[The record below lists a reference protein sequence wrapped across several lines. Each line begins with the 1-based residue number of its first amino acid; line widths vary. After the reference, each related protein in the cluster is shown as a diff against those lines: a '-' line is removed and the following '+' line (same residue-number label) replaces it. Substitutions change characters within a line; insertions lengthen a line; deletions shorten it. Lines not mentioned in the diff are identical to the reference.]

1 MIFYFVK
8 IESKNL
14 HKIPILP
21 QKNKQLRSVYMS
33 KKITLVDQIYL
44 NIKEDIGNKVLFPGQ
59 KINVKELSRKYEVSD
74 TPVKQALN
82 RLISD
87 HMVIS
92 VPNKGMSV
100 RHVSI
105 EELDEVFDMRLMMDL
120 YFMKDILST
129 FSYNKILQEQMRKNI
144 QEHSAFVE
152 KITADN
158 HQSSTFYNYDSAFH
172 ELYLTGSGNQ
182 KVIETFRNLNPFMYS
197 SYAYMQQP
205 QLRNIECIEEHQAIF
220 DAILRQNQEEL
231 KTAIENHILNT
242 KKTMHLIF
250 KVNQIL

>member
-1 MIFYFVK
+1 
-8 IESKNL
+8 
-14 HKIPILP
+14 
-21 QKNKQLRSVYMS
+21 MS

-100 RHVSI
+100 RHVSL
-105 EELDEVFDMRLMMDL
+105 EELDEIFDMRLMMDL

-144 QEHSAFVE
+144 EEHSALVQN
-152 KITADN
+152 KNGDTPYK
-158 HQSSTFYNYDSAFH
+158 SSTYYSFDNAFH

-197 SYAYMQQP
+197 SYTYMQQP
-205 QLRNIECIEEHQAIF
+205 HLRDVECIGEHQAIF
-220 DAILRQNQEEL
+220 DAISKQDPAEL
-231 KTAIENHILNT
+231 KAAIENHILNS

>member
-1 MIFYFVK
+1 
-8 IESKNL
+8 
-14 HKIPILP
+14 
-21 QKNKQLRSVYMS
+21 MS
-33 KKITLVDQIYL
+33 KKMTLVDQIYL
-44 NIKEDIGNKVLFPGQ
+44 NIKEDIGNKVLSPGQ

-105 EELDEVFDMRLMMDL
+105 EELDEIFDMRLMMDL

-129 FSYNKILQEQMRKNI
+129 FSYNKTLQEQMRKNI
-144 QEHSAFVE
+144 EQHRAFVE
-152 KITADN
+152 NDTGDN
-158 HQSSTFYNYDSAFH
+158 PHKNSSYDGLDSIFH

-182 KVIETFRNLNPFMYS
+182 KVLETFRNLNPFMYS
-197 SYAYMQQP
+197 SYTYIQQP
-205 QLRNIECIEEHQAIF
+205 QLRDMECVEEHQAIF
-220 DAILRQNQEEL
+220 DAILKQDQNALQ
-231 KTAIENHILNT
+231 KAIENHILNS
-242 KKTMHLIF
+242 KKTLHLIF

>member
-1 MIFYFVK
+1 
-8 IESKNL
+8 
-14 HKIPILP
+14 
-21 QKNKQLRSVYMS
+21 MS

-44 NIKEDIGNKVLFPGQ
+44 NIKEDIGNKVLFFGQ

-105 EELDEVFDMRLMMDL
+105 EELDEIFDMRLMMDL

-144 QEHSAFVE
+144 EEHSAFLQT
-152 KITADN
+152 ITEDDP
-158 HQSSTFYNYDSAFH
+158 QKSSTYYNFDSSFH

-197 SYAYMQQP
+197 SYAYMQQS
-205 QLRNIECIEEHQAIF
+205 QIRNIECVEEHQAIF
-220 DAILRQNQEEL
+220 DAILKQDPQEL
-231 KTAIENHILNT
+231 KAAIETHLLNSQ
-242 KKTMHLIF
+242 KTMHLIF

>member
-1 MIFYFVK
+1 
-8 IESKNL
+8 
-14 HKIPILP
+14 
-21 QKNKQLRSVYMS
+21 MS

-105 EELDEVFDMRLMMDL
+105 EELDEIFDMRLMMDL

-144 QEHSAFVE
+144 QQHGDFLKTNTENDSRQ
-152 KITADN
+152 N
-158 HQSSTFYNYDSAFH
+158 STYFSFDSAFH

-197 SYAYMQQP
+197 SYAYLQQS
-205 QLRNIECIEEHQAIF
+205 QLRNIECVEEHQAIF
-220 DAILRQNQEEL
+220 DAILNQNQSEL
-231 KTAIENHILNT
+231 QAAIENHILNS
-242 KKTMHLIF
+242 KKTLHLIF

>member
-1 MIFYFVK
+1 
-8 IESKNL
+8 
-14 HKIPILP
+14 
-21 QKNKQLRSVYMS
+21 MS

-172 ELYLTGSGNQ
+172 
-182 KVIETFRNLNPFMYS
+182 
-197 SYAYMQQP
+197 
-205 QLRNIECIEEHQAIF
+205 
-220 DAILRQNQEEL
+220 
-231 KTAIENHILNT
+231 
-242 KKTMHLIF
+242 
-250 KVNQIL
+250 

>member
-1 MIFYFVK
+1 
-8 IESKNL
+8 
-14 HKIPILP
+14 
-21 QKNKQLRSVYMS
+21 MS

-105 EELDEVFDMRLMMDL
+105 EELDEIFDMRLMMDL

-144 QEHSAFVE
+144 EEHSAFLQT
-152 KITADN
+152 ITEDDP
-158 HQSSTFYNYDSAFH
+158 QKSSTYYSFDSSFH

-197 SYAYMQQP
+197 SYAYMQQS
-205 QLRNIECIEEHQAIF
+205 QIRNIECVEEHQEIF
-220 DAILRQNQEEL
+220 DAILKQDPQEL
-231 KTAIENHILNT
+231 KAAIETHLLNSQ
-242 KKTMHLIF
+242 KTMHLIF

>member
-1 MIFYFVK
+1 
-8 IESKNL
+8 
-14 HKIPILP
+14 
-21 QKNKQLRSVYMS
+21 MS

-105 EELDEVFDMRLMMDL
+105 EELDEIFDMRLMMDL

-144 QEHSAFVE
+144 EEHSAFLQT
-152 KITADN
+152 ITEDDPQKSN
-158 HQSSTFYNYDSAFH
+158 TYYSFDSAFH

-197 SYAYMQQP
+197 SYAYMQQS
-205 QLRNIECIEEHQAIF
+205 QIRNIECVEEHQAIF
-220 DAILRQNQEEL
+220 DAILKQDPAEL
-231 KTAIENHILNT
+231 KAAIENHLLNSQ
-242 KKTMHLIF
+242 KTMHLIF

>member
-1 MIFYFVK
+1 
-8 IESKNL
+8 
-14 HKIPILP
+14 
-21 QKNKQLRSVYMS
+21 MS

-100 RHVSI
+100 RHVSL
-105 EELDEVFDMRLMMDL
+105 EELDEIFDMRLMMDL

-129 FSYNKILQEQMRKNI
+129 FSYNKILQE
-144 QEHSAFVE
+144 HSALVQN
-152 KITADN
+152 KNGDTPYK
-158 HQSSTFYNYDSAFH
+158 SSTYYSFDNAFH

-220 DAILRQNQEEL
+220 DAILRQNQDEL